1 MDTAAML
8 LAFCGEASLRA
19 AAAELLRLAS
29 EAARCAEGVRG
40 DVGIPYQEVASAA
53 AELSRADDA
62 TRLQAV
68 IALGKASTD
77 LELAA
82 NAGQRDLRRGAAN
95 LALVCRRHGTRS
107 ATKALLDLADVVW

>member
-68 IALGKASTD
+68 IALGRRPPTSSSRRTQVR
-77 LELAA
+77 EIS
-82 NAGQRDLRRGAAN
+82 AGAPRTWRLCADATAPGALPRRF
-95 LALVCRRHGTRS
+95 LT
-107 ATKALLDLADVVW
+107 